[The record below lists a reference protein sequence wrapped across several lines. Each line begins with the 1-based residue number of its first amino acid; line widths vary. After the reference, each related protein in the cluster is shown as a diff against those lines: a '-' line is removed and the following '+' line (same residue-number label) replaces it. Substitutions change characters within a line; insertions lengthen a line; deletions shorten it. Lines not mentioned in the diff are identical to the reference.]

1 MENFMSRKKICVVI
15 PVLLIFTICAVFGA
29 GGDSVFWASPY
40 GYVIENTSKEE
51 IEKLLDEF
59 WLQLK
64 NKYALTERRPKY
76 NIENIIW
83 RKGERRFLI
92 NYAYDTTDS
101 PRVKIELDASSQSS
115 IWRKRNYNKFFID
128 YVFVYWEFPENYL
141 EQRKTFEMEFDNF
154 INSSNLSIKKVSRE
168 SQEWKLQW

>member
-1 MENFMSRKKICVVI
+1 MEGNFMNGKKII
-15 PVLLIFTICAVFGA
+15 AIISILFIFTVFVAFGA

-51 IEKLLDEF
+51 TEKLLDEF
-59 WLQLK
+59 CLQLK
-64 NKYALTERRPKY
+64 KEYEYRAKDIFEFIK
-76 NIENIIW
+76 W
-83 RKGERRFLI
+83 SKGKHRLRME
-92 NYAYDTTDS
+92 YEYSTADA
-101 PRVKIELDASSQSS
+101 PRVEIELYVTSQSP
-115 IWRKRNYNKFFID
+115 IWKKRNYNKFFVN

-168 SQEWKLQW
+168 SQEWKPQW